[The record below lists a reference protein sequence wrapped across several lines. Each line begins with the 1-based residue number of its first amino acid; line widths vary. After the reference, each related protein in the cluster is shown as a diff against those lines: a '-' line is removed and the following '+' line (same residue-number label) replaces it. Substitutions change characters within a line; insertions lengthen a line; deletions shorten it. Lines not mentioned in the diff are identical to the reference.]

1 MCHQVADQSGK
12 PLDLPPEEKRS
23 LVIAMSL
30 HEKGRAALKRR
41 EHAAA
46 LVLLLEA
53 EAEFG
58 QCRLK

>member
-1 MCHQVADQSGK
+1 M

-58 QCRLK
+58 QCRL